1 MKKNIVFALFLIVS
15 KIALGQNIVGQWSGS
30 LEIQG
35 NKLPIVFNIE
45 KSDDGYRA
53 TMDSPSQGAKGIPV
67 EKVSL
72 DNNKLE
78 IKMPKLQIEYQGA
91 CFGDELIIGT
101 FKQAGLSLPL
111 NLTKS
116 KTAIVINRPQEPKE
130 PFSYHSEE
138 VNFINSKENLVL
150 AGTLSLPKKDG
161 YFPAVILISGSGP
174 QNRNEEVFGH
184 KPFLVLADYLTRNGI
199 AVLRFD
205 DRGVGK
211 STGDFSKATTANF
224 ATDVEA
230 ALDYLLSRKEINSKK
245 IGLIGHSEGGII
257 APMVAVNSKNVSFI
271 VLMAGTGINGAE
283 LLLMQQELIGKAS
296 GASDVD
302 LQKTK
307 LINQQVFDRVLK
319 ISDNDKLKVE
329 LTDYLKKVISENPEM
344 NDGKTSES
352 EIIEK
357 QFKQILNPWMLYF
370 LRHNPADVLEKVSCP
385 VLAINGEKDLQVPAD
400 VNLNAIKNALDKAQ
414 NKIVT
419 IKKFPNLNHLFQES
433 TTGSPSEYGTIEQ
446 TISPVVLVEIGNW
459 IKNWIEK

>member
-1 MKKNIVFALFLIVS
+1 MKKSIFFALFLIVS
-15 KIALGQNIVGQWSGS
+15 KIALSQNIVGQWSGS

-35 NKLPIVFNIE
+35 TKLPIVLNIE
-45 KSDDGYRA
+45 KSDDGYKA
-53 TMDSPSQGAKGIPV
+53 TMDSPSQGAKGISV

-91 CFGDELIIGT
+91 CFSDELIIGT

-138 VNFINSKENLVL
+138 VTFINSKENITL
-150 AGTLSLPKKDG
+150 AGTLTLPENEGK
-161 YFPAVILISGSGP
+161 FPAVILISGSGP
-174 QNRNEEVFGH
+174 QNRNEEIFGH
-184 KPFLVLADYLTRNGI
+184 KPFFVLADYLTRNGI
-199 AVLRFD
+199 VVLRFD

-230 ALDYLLSRKEINSKK
+230 AVEFLMNRKEINSKK

-257 APMVAVNSKNVSFI
+257 APMVAANSKDVSFI
-271 VLMAGTGINGAE
+271 VLMAGTGIRGAD
-283 LLLMQQELIGKAS
+283 LLLMQQELIGRAS
-296 GASDVD
+296 GASEAD
-302 LQKTK
+302 LQKSK
-307 LINQQVFDRVLK
+307 LINQQIFDSVLEN
-319 ISDNDKLKVE
+319 SDTDKLKAE
-329 LTDYLKKVISENPEM
+329 LIDHLKKVISENSEM

-357 QFKQILNPWMLYF
+357 QLKQIMNPWMLFF
-370 LRHNPADVLEKVSCP
+370 LRHNPADVLEKVNCP

-400 VNLNAIKNALDKAQ
+400 VNLNAIKKALDKAK
-414 NKIVT
+414 NKDVT
-419 IKKFPNLNHLFQES
+419 VKSFPNLNHLFQECK
-433 TTGSPSEYGTIEQ
+433 TGSPSEYGTIEQ
-446 TISPVVLVEIGNW
+446 TISPVVLEEIGRW
-459 IKNWIEK
+459 VKNQTR